1 MGIMDIRGDLEDMER
16 TKRINQKT
24 EKSKENRGTSRELG
38 EIRRKWRDQKK
49 KRNIDQGDFG
59 KIKGKNAPIKK

>member
-1 MGIMDIRGDLEDMER
+1 MEEQNAPTR
-16 TKRINQKT
+16 KQKT
-24 EKSKENRGTSRELG
+24 QKKIGTSRKFG